1 MTTKNDRQH
10 KHLYVFFLTSFTC
23 FKYILLIL
31 TLFSLSSL
39 MDVIQM
45 KKKKQSLRKHF
56 KSNHNIILMFF
67 TIPEEI
73 KMTNKETKILYYI

>member
-1 MTTKNDRQH
+1 
-10 KHLYVFFLTSFTC
+10 
-23 FKYILLIL
+23 
-31 TLFSLSSL
+31 

-73 KMTNKETKILYYI
+73 KMTNKETKILYYIWKCGYFSEKKIYDLWMQ